1 MSMKRFS
8 IVALVVAAGLAA
20 SLARGAATAS
30 VPSAQLRGYVC
41 QTARDPANRG
51 IIITAVM
58 RPLAHT
64 QRLSLRFDLLER
76 QHKHGP
82 TAAVHFGDLGTWI
95 YPKNKTL
102 GQRPGDVWIVHHPV
116 AQLQVAPAYYRFKV
130 SFRWLGGHSH
140 VIGTAVRYSPTCFEP
155 ELRPDLQVL
164 AIHIKPSPTNPKR
177 DLYSAVIRNA
187 GASSTG
193 QSFGVE
199 ITDGSKSETRTVP
212 AAGRPREDH
221 GHVRR
226 PALQHA
232 RAADRHRRSERTDRR
247 LQPRQQ
253 LAHGDVPSVT
263 TAAARL
269 NRAMKTSIHPEYVEA
284 HVRCTCGNEFTTR
297 STKEEI
303 HVEICSACHPFYT
316 GRQKLVD
323 TGGRVERFQRR
334 VAKGRRTAKA
344 PTGA

>member
-130 SFRWLGGHSH
+130 SFHWLGGHSH

-177 DLYSAVIRNA
+177 DLYSAVIRNS

-212 AAGRPREDH
+212 ALA
-221 GHVRR
+221 
-226 PALQHA
+226 AHA
-232 RAADRHRRSERTDRR
+232 KTMVTFVGP
-247 LQPRQQ
+247 LCNT
-253 LAHGDVPSVT
+253 LAPPTVT
-263 TAAARL
+263 VDPNGL
-269 NRAMKTSIHPEYVEA
+269 IDDFNRANNSLTA
-284 HVRCTCGNEFTTR
+284 TCP
-297 STKEEI
+297 
-303 HVEICSACHPFYT
+303 A
-316 GRQKLVD
+316 
-323 TGGRVERFQRR
+323 
-334 VAKGRRTAKA
+334 
-344 PTGA
+344 